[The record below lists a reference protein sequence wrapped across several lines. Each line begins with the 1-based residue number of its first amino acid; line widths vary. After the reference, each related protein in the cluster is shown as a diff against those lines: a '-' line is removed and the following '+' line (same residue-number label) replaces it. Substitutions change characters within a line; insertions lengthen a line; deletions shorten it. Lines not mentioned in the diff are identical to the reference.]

1 MVVALDEEGE
11 DRLAPRV
18 LLELLAVVPVLAE
31 GPDCHLVGAGQGEEE
46 GGQALR
52 HDGEGDPGADL
63 VGVVGAGD
71 EVEEGRQR
79 VGVGEGD
86 LAHLGAG
93 RAQVALQDVDR
104 EVADLAELEDRER
117 DLIEIIRMRLIHMQT
132 SMSPQRRLSKNSMD
146 SRR

>member
-11 DRLAPRV
+11 DSLAPRV

-31 GPDCHLVGAGQGEEE
+31 GPDRHLVGAGQGEEE

-52 HDGEGDPGADL
+52 HDGEGDPGSDL

-104 EVADLAELEDRER
+104 EVADLAELKE
-117 DLIEIIRMRLIHMQT
+117 
-132 SMSPQRRLSKNSMD
+132 SKRLSQAYQLRSVAQRGMIAWTADDD
-146 SRR
+146 SR

>member
-11 DRLAPRV
+11 DSLAPRV

-31 GPDCHLVGAGQGEEE
+31 GPDGHLVGAGQGEEE

-52 HDGEGDPGADL
+52 HDGEGDPGSDL

-86 LAHLGAG
+86 LADLGAG

-117 DLIEIIRMRLIHMQT
+117 DLIL
-132 SMSPQRRLSKNSMD
+132 
-146 SRR
+146 

>member
-1 MVVALDEEGE
+1 MHEQLHFGHCAIRWLQQLDEEGE
-11 DRLAPRV
+11 DSLAPRV

-31 GPDCHLVGAGQGEEE
+31 GPHGHLVGAGQGEEE
-46 GGQALR
+46 GRQALR
-52 HDGEGDPGADL
+52 HDGEGDPGSDL

-86 LAHLGAG
+86 LADLGAG

-104 EVADLAELEDRER
+104 EVADLAELKG
-117 DLIEIIRMRLIHMQT
+117 
-132 SMSPQRRLSKNSMD
+132 SKRS
-146 SRR
+146 SQ